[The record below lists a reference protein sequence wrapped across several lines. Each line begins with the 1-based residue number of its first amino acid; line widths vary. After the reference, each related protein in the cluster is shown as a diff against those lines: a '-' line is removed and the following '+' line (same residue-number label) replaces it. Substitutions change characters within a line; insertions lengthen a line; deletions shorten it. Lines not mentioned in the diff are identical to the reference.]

1 MSVRSSMAVAP
12 PAVERDRMHTMQI
25 CQRCSNAGK
34 CRRAGL
40 ASPWPFWGDPYRTSV
55 MLSVWER

>member
-25 CQRCSNAGK
+25 CQRCSDFT
-34 CRRAGL
+34 RRQRKG
-40 ASPWPFWGDPYRTSV
+40 
-55 MLSVWER
+55 